1 MNERKGE
8 QTMSV
13 RKITATLL
21 MILMSLALPAGAGS
35 LPLSALAA
43 ETETMEV
50 PGEEGIVYTDGP
62 TGFRLVDGKT
72 YYYVN
77 NQMQTGWR
85 TLGGKRY
92 YFTTGAKNHGVMKTG
107 KRRLGGKWYYL
118 DPDLRTGLFQIEG
131 KGYYAD
137 ANGVLQSG
145 WRTVGGKKYYFTA
158 DSSRRFEGLTG
169 MQYIGTKWYYLA
181 PEAKTGLFKV
191 DGKLYY
197 AGTDGALQSG
207 WKTVNGKK
215 YYFYAKN
222 GTGHV
227 HHEGAAGKRSVKKV
241 FYFFDPQEGFLR
253 YGLQELNG
261 LYYFANSE
269 GKLQTGFQ
277 TVNGKRMY
285 FNANGDTKYSGHQGL
300 LNVNGSYYVCRD
312 GVVLYG
318 LNSEG
323 GETYFA
329 GTDGVLVSGWKTV
342 NGKTYYFLPQASG
355 DQPIRAAVKGYYLLD
370 GTSYYFDENGVNDPS
385 RTIRAGLQQVDGVW
399 HYYYPSDKD
408 GHKRG
413 DMATG
418 LVWHEGN
425 CYNFDALGNPAT
437 GWQKV
442 DGNYAWF
449 DEKGMYVQSRAAM
462 NLTVIDY
469 GNTNGSYGANYGD
482 ATLMESNGHNLLLD
496 TSMPGGGANVIKK
509 LKAMGIKKLSIYIS
523 HYHDD
528 HIGSAPAILKDSYFS
543 VEKIYLPD
551 ASYMYGS
558 NKGTRWF
565 TDHTK
570 LYEQTVSLAKKK
582 GIPVVT
588 LHAGDTLDCGL
599 VHGTVLFQQI
609 KPEFT
614 GKASDHG
621 QVITYINN
629 HSLVTMFECGDFRFL
644 TAGDLEKN
652 GEKELLEKGIDLSAD
667 LLKLSHHGGSTSN
680 TQPFLKA
687 VKASVFYYTN
697 PDERTQFYQSGW
709 CKDNITYIQNSGGN
723 VFHPLVNGHTTF
735 SVSGGTIFVNTVR
748 RSKTVDVT
756 VKNKLSESDMTVKVR
771 VQGATNGKYKI
782 HENMIPF
789 YCDLK

>member
-1 MNERKGE
+1 
-8 QTMSV
+8 MSV

-50 PGEEGIVYTDGP
+50 PREEGIVYTDGP

-169 MQYIGTKWYYLA
+169 MQYIGNKWYYLA

-191 DGKLYY
+191 DGKLFY

-227 HHEGAAGKRSVKKV
+227 HHEGATGKRSVKKV

-285 FNANGDTKYSGHQGL
+285 FNSNGDTKYSGHQGL
-300 LNVNGSYYVCRD
+300 LNVNGKYYVCRD

-318 LNSEG
+318 LNKEG

-355 DQPIRAAVKGYYLLD
+355 NQPIRAAVKGYYLLD
-370 GTSYYFDENGVNDPS
+370 GNSYYFDENGVNDPS
-385 RTIRAGLQQVDGVW
+385 KTIRAGLQQVDGVW

-462 NLTVIDY
+462 KLTVIDY
-469 GNTNGSYGANYGD
+469 GNTNGSYGSNYGD

-496 TSMPGGGANVIKK
+496 TSMPKGGPNVIKK

-558 NKGTRWF
+558 NKDTRWF

-570 LYEQTVSLAKKK
+570 LYEETVSLAKKK
-582 GIPVVT
+582 GIPIVT
-588 LHAGDTLDCGL
+588 LHAGDTLDCGF

-609 KPEFT
+609 KPQFT
-614 GKASDHG
+614 GDKTKHG

-629 HSLVTMFECGDFRFL
+629 HSLVTMFECGDFKFL

-652 GEKELLEKGIDLSAD
+652 AEKELLEKGIDISAD
-667 LLKLSHHGGSTSN
+667 LFKLSHHGGSSSN
-680 TQPFLKA
+680 TQAFLKA

-697 PDERTQFYQSGW
+697 PDERTQLYQSGW
-709 CKDNITYIQNSGGN
+709 CRDNITYIQNGGGN

-735 SVSGGTIFVNTVR
+735 SVSGGSIFVNTVR

-756 VKNKLSESDMTVKVR
+756 VKNKLSGSDMTIKVR
-771 VQGATNGKYKI
+771 VQGATNGKYRI